1 MDREA
6 WRAAIHGVAK
16 SGTWLSN
23 WTELKIP
30 GCCINPYLKG
40 EHYFHGN
47 IELSVSV
54 TAGEEIQS
62 NLKTDNNYKTRKT
75 RGGGGRQEETERI
88 LRYPG
93 T

>member
-1 MDREA
+1 M
-6 WRAAIHGVAK
+6 
-16 SGTWLSN
+16 LY
-23 WTELKIP
+23 
-30 GCCINPYLKG
+30 NPYLKG
-40 EHYFHGN
+40 EHYFHVN

-54 TAGEEIQS
+54 TAGKEIQS

-75 RGGGGRQEETERI
+75 RGGGRRQGETERI